1 MAPTQ
6 STVVAAQTGQAS
18 EKPAEQSHQV
28 SVPAMVVLALFLV
41 MMAALAIGVTL
52 RHRRAMAAKRRHT
65 QEKVSS
71 ARSSWSPLSRFR
83 SKPTGETPTA
93 VGALHAASVLV
104 AAAPTKM
111 FPSSMTMH
119 FRTPLQDKTVLVLG
133 TPWLSAQCG
142 PQLSSAPA
150 NRQTDVQCRHCC
162 DFAPRSPR
170 RPECTSFD
178 DSSWD
183 HLHDFPEL
191 HSAVPPP
198 PRPPMSEAHSY
209 QLSYQVYHGRSRSHP
224 TELSALTPLTNGLP
238 PSSTTSRKHR
248 VGNWEDLPVLCVKLP

>member
-1 MAPTQ
+1 MCSWIHVSLLVYGLPPGVLLVMTAQHLAVMAPTQ

-18 EKPAEQSHQV
+18 AKPAEPSHQV

-65 QEKVSS
+65 QEKVLS
-71 ARSSWSPLSRFR
+71 AHSSWSPLSRFR

-104 AAAPTKM
+104 AAAPSKM
-111 FPSSMTMH
+111 FPSPMTMH
-119 FRTPLQDKTVLVLG
+119 FRIPLQDKTVLILG

-150 NRQTDVQCRHCC
+150 VRILL
-162 DFAPRSPR
+162 
-170 RPECTSFD
+170 
-178 DSSWD
+178 W
-183 HLHDFPEL
+183 
-191 HSAVPPP
+191 
-198 PRPPMSEAHSY
+198 
-209 QLSYQVYHGRSRSHP
+209 
-224 TELSALTPLTNGLP
+224 TE
-238 PSSTTSRKHR
+238 
-248 VGNWEDLPVLCVKLP
+248 